1 MSRFVTR
8 KMENEQKQ
16 SYRQE
21 NIRSAIRLLLVALMF
36 VVIFINYDRLRGI
49 DIRNLIAQADSPTK
63 AIVVVLLV
71 YILKSATM
79 VIPASVVNIAVG
91 LSFPTWLALIL
102 NFIGSVMELVIAYG
116 IGVFAG
122 GENIRALVKR
132 TKYGRK
138 LLNADPKK
146 TDISMTVIRLMP
158 FLPIDLFSLFYGN
171 IKYDFKRYMLFSLL
185 GVTPGTILFTIL
197 GYAAY
202 KILPPISAAVTL
214 IILAVLI
221 AIVVLYK
228 TYTEIYDRHHPP
240 KEELDAV
247 SAPAALPEE
256 AAAGAGVPAVKE
268 DVNERL

>member
-1 MSRFVTR
+1 MSRFVT
-8 KMENEQKQ
+8 KKVDSEQKR

-116 IGVFAG
+116 IGVFAAELR
-122 GENIRALVKR
+122 GEFPDALRQIGRIELMFQPSTNAFYTKRDDRPARKHSAVPRLINRAIRAK
-132 TKYGRK
+132 
-138 LLNADPKK
+138 
-146 TDISMTVIRLMP
+146 
-158 FLPIDLFSLFYGN
+158 
-171 IKYDFKRYMLFSLL
+171 
-185 GVTPGTILFTIL
+185 
-197 GYAAY
+197 
-202 KILPPISAAVTL
+202 SAAMK
-214 IILAVLI
+214 IARILYSDTRNAFAPSAMAE
-221 AIVVLYK
+221 AISCIRSLPGRALE
-228 TYTEIYDRHHPP
+228 TYR
-240 KEELDAV
+240 
-247 SAPAALPEE
+247 AL
-256 AAAGAGVPAVKE
+256 
-268 DVNERL
+268 